1 MIDLA
6 DVQFDRLKPKK
17 TLPEVKRKSDARRR
31 VIQESS
37 PRGDMPR
44 DRLSRP
50 ISPKAEGGQV
60 SKPEPRRMEAG
71 QEKTERPIRPE
82 SSVENA
88 LRRPTPRK
96 EEMAR
101 LFPGASNLALMEE
114 SYRRKYAAEVE
125 ERDTTFLN
133 TDDIQFGSF
142 LRRFEDAV
150 YGVWR
155 YPQAAAKLGIEGV
168 TAVRITFN
176 RRGEVARYDV
186 LEGSG
191 SRILDD
197 EVGRVLRMVG
207 TVGPFPRGY
216 DKEEYHLIA
225 FFRYSIVGGTI
236 RGTLR

>member
-1 MIDLA
+1 
-6 DVQFDRLKPKK
+6 
-17 TLPEVKRKSDARRR
+17 
-31 VIQESS
+31 
-37 PRGDMPR
+37 MPR

-101 LFPGASNLALMEE
+101 LFPGASNLAVMEE